1 MPNFSLGSVSERAY
15 NGLNDVPTSISGTV
29 MTEIAY
35 QSLLFTNN
43 FLKTSIGS
51 NSIGDAYQS
60 PMINLTKAWTLA
72 RMAQVGANYDY
83 RLGDFSVSKGAGTN
97 TEAVQVKTF
106 FDTAL
111 LELKSVGLP
120 LRWTKANG

>member
-1 MPNFSLGSVSERAY
+1 MNFNLGSISTRAH
-15 NGLNDVPTSISGTV
+15 NSLNDVPSDVSGA

-35 QSLLFTNN
+35 QALLFTNN

>member
-35 QSLLFTNN
+35 QALLFTNN

-51 NSIGDAYQS
+51 NAIGDAYQS

-72 RMAQVGANYDY
+72 RMAMVGANYDY

-111 LELKSVGLP
+111 LELKSIGLP